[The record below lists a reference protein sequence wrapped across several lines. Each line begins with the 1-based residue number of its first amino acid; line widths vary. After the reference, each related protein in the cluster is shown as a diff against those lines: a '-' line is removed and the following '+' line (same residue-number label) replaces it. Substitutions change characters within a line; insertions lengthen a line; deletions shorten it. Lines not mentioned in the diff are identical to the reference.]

1 MSFFDRARDFLTQY
15 QTRQDVNR
23 DIRKMAKAVDREISR
38 RKKAA
43 PNPNK
48 GKTVLSFN
56 ASTRINGLSLNA
68 AFAMLTGW
76 SLGLQ
81 GVRIIHFVCQRGML
95 RCVLGTNQNDVYQF
109 PPCQKCLSQSGA
121 IYDRAQVSKLGY
133 FPGEELAKR
142 LQNTN
147 LATLQHLRYDDFPLG
162 DLCLPSMR
170 WILRRHHL
178 EDDEPTRVL
187 YRYFILSA
195 YKVAMQFEWLVLKE
209 SPLAVLV
216 FNGMMFP
223 EATARWVARKQG
235 IPVYSHEVGMQP
247 FSAFYTDG
255 DATAYPVDIPD
266 DFQLNQWQDQQLDDY
281 LSKRFMGDFSMAG
294 VKFWPQMRSLDQT
307 MLDKIQAF
315 RQVVPIFT
323 NVIFDTSQPHANVL
337 FPDMFTWLDR
347 VLRVIKSNP
356 DTLFVIRAHP
366 DESRPGK
373 SSQESVSEWVK
384 DRGVEDLANVV
395 FIKPDEYFS
404 SYEMIQRAKFVM
416 MYNST
421 IGMEASIL
429 GAPVLCAGKARFTQL
444 DTVFFPKTKREYIDT
459 LEEFLA
465 ADEIHA
471 PDEHR
476 INARR
481 FLYYQLYRTSLP
493 FDAFIKPDEVTPG
506 FVRLTDFTWQDL
518 LPENSETMRI
528 ITDGLL
534 KGEGFILPQG

>member
-1 MSFFDRARDFLTQY
+1 MSFLTHARDYLVQ
-15 QTRQDVNR
+15 QQVRQDVNR
-23 DIRKMAKAVDREISR
+23 DIRQMAKAVDREVSR
-38 RKKAA
+38 RGKSA

-48 GKTVLSFN
+48 GKTIISFN
-56 ASTRINGLSLNA
+56 ASTRIVGLSLNA

-76 SLGLQ
+76 SLRLQ
-81 GVRIIHFVCQRGML
+81 GARVINFVCQRGMP
-95 RCVLGTNQNDVYQF
+95 RCVLGTKQNDVYQF
-109 PPCQKCLSQSGA
+109 PPCQKCLSQSAA
-121 IYDRAQVSKLGY
+121 IYDRSQVSKLGY
-133 FPGEELAKR
+133 FPGEELAKI

-147 LATLQHLRYDDFPLG
+147 LAALRHLRYDHFPLG

-195 YKVAMQFEWLVLKE
+195 YKVAMQFEWLVIKE
-209 SPLAVLV
+209 SPLAVMV

-223 EATARWVARKQG
+223 EATARWVARKQR

-247 FSAFYTDG
+247 FSAFFTEG

-266 DFQLNQWQDQQLDDY
+266 EFQLNQWQDQQLDAY
-281 LSKRFMGDFSMAG
+281 LSKRFKGDFSMAG
-294 VKFWPQMRSLDQT
+294 VQFWPQMRSLDQA
-307 MLDKIQAF
+307 LVDKIQTF

-337 FPDMFTWLDR
+337 FPDMFTWLDK
-347 VLRVIKSNP
+347 VLRVIKSHP

-373 SSQESVSEWVK
+373 SSQESVAGWVQ
-384 DRGVEDLANVV
+384 DRGVEGLSNVV
-395 FIKPDEYFS
+395 FINPDEYFS

-421 IGMEASIL
+421 VGMEASIL

-444 DTVFFPKTKREYIDT
+444 DTVFFPNTKRDYMDT
-459 LEEFLA
+459 LEQFLA
-465 ADEIHA
+465 ADEVHA

-493 FDAFIKPDEVTPG
+493 FDAFIKPDDVSPG
-506 FVRLTDFTWQDL
+506 FVRLMEFPWQDL
-518 LPENSETMRI
+518 LPENSETMQVI
-528 ITDGLL
+528 SDGLL
-534 KGEGFILPQG
+534 KAEGFILP

>member
-1 MSFFDRARDFLTQY
+1 MDLLSRARDYVVQ
-15 QTRQDVNR
+15 QQSRQDVNR
-23 DIRKMAKAVDREISR
+23 EIRKMAKAVDREAIRVGKS
-38 RKKAA
+38 A

-48 GKTVLSFN
+48 GKTIISFN
-56 ASTRINGLSLNA
+56 ASTRISGLSLNA

-76 SLGLQ
+76 SLRLQ
-81 GVRIIHFVCQRGML
+81 GVRVVNFVCQRGML

-109 PPCQKCLSQSGA
+109 PPCQRCLTQSAA

-142 LQNTN
+142 LQNTK
-147 LATLQHLRYDDFPLG
+147 LAELHHLRYDDFPLG

-195 YKVAMQFEWLVLKE
+195 YKVAMQFEWLVIKE
-209 SPLAVLV
+209 SPLAVMV
-216 FNGMMFP
+216 FNGMLFP

-247 FSAFYTDG
+247 FSAFFTDG

-266 DFQLNQWQDQQLDDY
+266 DFQLNQWQDQQLDAY
-281 LSKRFMGDFSMAG
+281 LSKRFKGDFSMAG
-294 VKFWPQMRSLDQT
+294 IQFWPQMRSLDQA
-307 MLDKIQAF
+307 LVDKISAF
-315 RQVVPIFT
+315 QQVVPIFT

-347 VLRVIKSNP
+347 VLRVIKNHP

-373 SSQESVSEWVK
+373 SSQESVAGWVQER
-384 DRGVEDLANVV
+384 DVEGLPNVV
-395 FIKPDEYFS
+395 FINPDEYLS

-444 DTVFFPKTKREYIDT
+444 DTVFFPKTQRDYMET
-459 LEEFLA
+459 LEKFLA
-465 ADEIHA
+465 ADEVHA
-471 PDEHR
+471 PEEHR

-481 FLYYQLYRTSLP
+481 FLFYQLYRTSLP
-493 FDAFIKPDEVTPG
+493 FDSFIKTDDVSPG
-506 FVRLTDFTWQDL
+506 FVRLQDFSWQDL
-518 LPENSETMRI
+518 LPENSTTMQVI
-528 ITDGLL
+528 SDGLL
-534 KGEGFILPQG
+534 KGEGFILP